1 MSASVLVE
9 QHFVEQ
15 IQRAI
20 EHYRG
25 LEPQSIPVD
34 DPETPELAMPN
45 RLAYALGWVLASAVI
60 GSRFRVA
67 AIDVLPVYHP
77 EHGWDRFLVTRRVS
91 CALHADEPADS
102 RGVLWLGEEDA
113 PVFTVGESVRLALG
127 TLCRTDPAEAIRR
140 LLYAVPAPRL
150 RQGDH
155 SRCAHTWG
163 MAYPTVHRVITDL
176 IVDYPG
182 LIAARELF
190 IDDQQVDGA
199 YHPLYLATG
208 AKLKGWT
215 YEYFQLVYG
224 DQIAFLRADGKLLTY
239 EREPGT
245 WRTVGELPLD
255 DPAALRARLI
265 EVLRLDE
272 PAGVAEEAAGEGES
286 EESGAASGTS

>member
-9 QHFVEQ
+9 EYSVDQ
-15 IQRAI
+15 IRRAI
-20 EHYRG
+20 EHYSD
-25 LEPQSIPVD
+25 LEPQRIPVD
-34 DPETPELAMPN
+34 DPDTPELAMPD
-45 RLAYALGWVLASAVI
+45 RLAYALGWALASAVVS
-60 GSRFRVA
+60 SRFLTA

-91 CALHADEPADS
+91 CKLHAEEPADS
-102 RGVLWLGEEDA
+102 RGTLWLGEEDA
-113 PVFTVGESVRLALG
+113 PVFTVGQSVRLALG

-155 SRCAHTWG
+155 SGCAHVLAR
-163 MAYPTVHRVITDL
+163 AYPVVYRVVADL
-176 IVDYPG
+176 VIDYPG

-190 IDDQQVDGA
+190 VDDEQVDGA

-208 AKLKGWT
+208 AKVKGWT
-215 YEYFQLVYG
+215 YEYVQLVYG
-224 DQIAFLRADGKLLTY
+224 DQIVFLRADGKLMTF

-255 DPAALRARLI
+255 DPAALRSRVA
-265 EVLRLDE
+265 EALRL
-272 PAGVAEEAAGEGES
+272 EEAASTAAGEPEAGPAATDDTS
-286 EESGAASGTS
+286 AGA

>member
-9 QHFVEQ
+9 QYFVEQ
-15 IQRAI
+15 MQRAI
-20 EHYRG
+20 AHYRD
-25 LEPQSIPVD
+25 LEPQHLPVD

-45 RLAYALGWVLASAVI
+45 RLAYALGWVLASAVVS
-60 GSRFRVA
+60 SRFPVG

-91 CALHADEPADS
+91 CMLHADEPADS
-102 RGVLWLGEEDA
+102 RGVLWLGEDDA
-113 PVFTVGESVRLALG
+113 PVFTLGETVRLPLG

-140 LLYAVPAPRL
+140 LLYAVPVPRL
-150 RQGDH
+150 RQGNH
-155 SRCAHTWG
+155 AGCVHTRAT
-163 MAYPTVHRVITDL
+163 AYPTVHRVVTGL

-190 IDDQQVDGA
+190 IDTEQVDGA

-208 AKLKGWT
+208 ATLTGWT
-215 YEYFQLVYG
+215 YEYFQLVYD

-245 WRTVGELPLD
+245 WRTVSELPLA
-255 DPAALRARLI
+255 DPAALRARLA

-272 PAGVAEEAAGEGES
+272 AESPTASPAAEHRPDAGEAVGE
-286 EESGAASGTS
+286 TP

>member
-1 MSASVLVE
+1 MSASVVVE
-9 QHFVEQ
+9 PHFVEQ
-15 IQRAI
+15 MQRAI
-20 EHYRG
+20 ERYRD

-45 RLAYALGWVLASAVI
+45 RLAYALGWVLASAVV
-60 GSRFRVA
+60 GSRFPTA

-91 CALHADEPADS
+91 CALHSDEPADS

-113 PVFTVGESVRLALG
+113 PVFTVGQSVRLPLG
-127 TLCRTDPAEAIRR
+127 TLCRTEPAEAIRR

-155 SRCAHTWG
+155 SRCAHTRAE
-163 MAYPTVHRVITDL
+163 AYPTVHRVVTDL

-208 AKLKGWT
+208 AKLEGWT

-245 WRTVGELPLD
+245 WRTVGELPLA
-255 DPAALRARLI
+255 DPAALRARLC
-265 EVLRLDE
+265 EVLRLGG
-272 PAGVAEEAAGEGES
+272 ASEATPEAQGEGEP
-286 EESGAASGTS
+286 EESGTASGTS